1 MSLKVIGHYEQ
12 LLDIVE
18 SEQIDK
24 IIVTL
29 PDRRGKLPVSDLL
42 ICKMRGIE
50 VEDVTTFREKFNH
63 KIMLDTLQPSWM
75 IFSSDFT
82 VSPFQRL
89 FKRLSDIVLASL
101 GLVLATPLM
110 LLVTAIVKLGSP
122 GPIFFVQERVGQY
135 GHPFVLIKFRSMYTD
150 AEIFSGPV
158 FAQQRDPRIAPLG
171 GWLRRLRLDELPQL
185 FNILSGDMS
194 FVGPRPER
202 DYFVKQFQR
211 EIPFYMQRLSVKPG
225 LTGWAQV
232 NYPYG
237 ETIED
242 TIEKLQLDL
251 YYIKNMSLFLDLLIL
266 LKTVKTILLMRGS
279 R

>member
-1 MSLKVIGHYEQ
+1 MSLKVIGNYEQ

-89 FKRLSDIVLASL
+89 FKRLSDIILASL
-101 GLVLATPLM
+101 GLLLATPLM
-110 LLVTAIVKLGSP
+110 ILVTAIVKLGSH

-135 GHPFVLIKFRSMYTD
+135 GYPFVLIKFRSMYTD
-150 AEIFSGPV
+150 AESLSGPV

-185 FNILSGDMS
+185 FNILRGDMS

-211 EIPFYMQRLSVKPG
+211 EIPFYMQRLSIKPG

-242 TIEKLQLDL
+242 TVEKLQLDL

>member
-1 MSLKVIGHYEQ
+1 MSLKMIGHYEQ

-29 PDRRGKLPVSDLL
+29 PDRRGKLPVEDLL

-75 IFSSDFT
+75 IFSADFT
-82 VSPFQRL
+82 IFPFQRL
-89 FKRLSDIVLASL
+89 AKRLMDIFLACM
-101 GLVLATPLM
+101 GLVLAAPVMILIMPL
-110 LLVTAIVKLGSP
+110 IKLDSD
-122 GPIFFVQERVGQY
+122 GPVFFAQERIGQH
-135 GHPFVLIKFRSMYTD
+135 GKPFILLKFRSMYTD
-150 AEIFSGPV
+150 AEALSGPV
-158 FAQQRDPRIAPLG
+158 FAQQRDTRITPVG

-185 FNILSGDMS
+185 LNILRGDMS

-202 DYFVKQFQR
+202 AFFVEQFLK
-211 EIPFYMQRLSVKPG
+211 EIPYYAQRLSVKPG

-237 ETIED
+237 ETVKD

-251 YYIKNMSLFLDLLIL
+251 YYIKNMSFFLDLIILIN
-266 LKTVKTILLMRGS
+266 TVKIILLMRGS